1 MGPEEK
7 EKHMGKFPGGSV
19 GLDQEV
25 RGANL

>member
-1 MGPEEK
+1 MSPEEK
-7 EKHMGKFPGGSV
+7 EKHMGKSAGGSV